1 MVKKFLTFVALCMAI
16 ISNTNAETSASAI
29 ASKKQTLFSS
39 VNHSST
45 PYRIPAVATLNNGT
59 VLAIADQRPCGAD
72 VGNGEV
78 DIYAKVGTINADGSY
93 SWNPASIDPSEDGGL
108 KIAEGT
114 SSNGYGDAAV
124 VVDRESGKVLVICVA
139 GKVVFSKGTSY
150 SHNKMAR
157 IVGSADGLSWESPQ
171 DVTSAFFANE
181 LKNAYTMF
189 MASGKMVQSQLVKVG
204 NYYRIYGALLVRD
217 SNSTNY
223 KNYVVYTDD
232 FGANWSVL
240 KGTDNVAIAVSNADE
255 AKVEELPNGDIVLS
269 SRTSGGRKF
278 NVFNFT
284 DLNNATGSWGSSSTV
299 TFAGGNSTNGELKFY
314 KGLVDANGTEYNVM
328 FQSLPIGSSSREKV
342 SVYYK
347 AFATNKTSWSVSD
360 FTSGWTKGIQVDDG
374 ASAYSTMTILPN
386 GQVGFLYEDDYDTN
400 KASGDYSNI
409 VYVPLTVEEM
419 TGGAFSL
426 PTPVAETVEMPA
438 FSPAGGEV
446 EEGTTVTIAC
456 PTDGATIYYTTDG
469 TEPTTSSTK
478 YTGAIT
484 VNSTM
489 TIKAI
494 AVKDGYTDSE
504 VATASYTIKQNIINY
519 PVTPATGNIGDK
531 EYYLATFSATEA
543 TVAPA
548 GVKVFYVTA
557 NDNDDNITL
566 MQVADGKA
574 IPAGEG
580 VILKASTPDA
590 FKMTS
595 AIEGTPEADFSGN
608 YLKGTLDVA
617 NFKFNKENCYAL
629 VVKGSG
635 TLAGQFAFSKVNN
648 GTEINGYNN
657 RAYLDLSSS
666 KAFSNNFRL
675 SFGGVTGIE
684 PVVNEE
690 SEAVIF
696 DLNGRR
702 VSEMEPGKIY
712 IINGKKVLN
721 K

>member
-16 ISNTNAETSASAI
+16 ISNTNAQTAASAI
-29 ASKKQTLFSS
+29 DGKKQTLFSS

-45 PYRIPAVATLNNGT
+45 PYRIPAIATLNNGT

-93 SWNPASIDPSEDGGL
+93 SWNPSSIDPSSEGGL

-124 VVDRESGKVLVICVA
+124 VVDRESGKVLVICV
-139 GKVVFSKGTSY
+139 GGNVVFSKGTS
-150 SHNKMAR
+150 SKHNKMAR
-157 IVGSADGLSWESPQ
+157 IVGSADGLTWESPQ

-181 LKNAYTMF
+181 LSKAYTMF

-400 KASGDYSNI
+400 NASGDYSNI

-484 VNSTM
+484 VNSAM

-548 GVKVFYVTA
+548 GVKVFYVKES
-557 NDNDDNITL
+557 DNNEITL
-566 MQVADGKA
+566 VRVTDGKA
-574 IPAGEG
+574 IPAGQG
-580 VILKASTPDA
+580 VILMAISDDA
-590 FKMTS
+590 FNMSS
-595 AIEGTPEADFSGN
+595 AINGTAEANLSGN
-608 YLKGTLDVA
+608 RLKGTCDA
-617 NFKFNKENCYAL
+617 IDFTFDNDYSYAL

-635 TLAGQFAFSKVNN
+635 ALQGQFAFSKVSAGRTLSN
-648 GTEINGYNN
+648 YNN

-684 PVVNEE
+684 PVVDEE
-690 SEAVIF
+690 TEAVIF
-696 DLNGRR
+696 DLGGRR
-702 VSEMEPGKIY
+702 VTEMEPGKIY
-712 IINGKKVLN
+712 IINGKKVL
-721 K
+721 KK